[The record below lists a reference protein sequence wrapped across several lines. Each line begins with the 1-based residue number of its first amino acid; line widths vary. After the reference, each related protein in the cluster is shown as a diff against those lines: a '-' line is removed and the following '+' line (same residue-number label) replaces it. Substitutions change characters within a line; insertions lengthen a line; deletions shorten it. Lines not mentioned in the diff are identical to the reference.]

1 MFTAL
6 DSLSEMLLNEAASE
20 DFVRVLA
27 ETLPTSIPEDYFDFL
42 MCNNGGEGFVGD
54 EYLIMFNAEEIV
66 RFNQGYEVEKY
77 APGLLLFGS
86 NGGGEG
92 YAFDTTS
99 EECPVV
105 KVPFIGMD
113 HRYAKVVGQNLSDF
127 ILQLSDA

>member
-1 MFTAL
+1 MFASIG
-6 DSLSEMLLNEAASE
+6 DLSEMQLNEPASR
-20 DFVRVLA
+20 DVLKVLA
-27 ETLPTSIPEDYFDFL
+27 EMLPTSIPEDYFDFL
-42 MCNNGGEGFVGD
+42 MRNNGGEGFVGD

-66 RFNQGYEVEKY
+66 RFNQEYEVEKY

-113 HRYAKVVGQNLSDF
+113 HRCAKVVGQNLSDF

>member
-1 MFTAL
+1 MFA
-6 DSLSEMLLNEAASE
+6 SIGYLSEMQLNEPAFR
-20 DFVRVLA
+20 DVLKVLA

-42 MCNNGGEGFVGD
+42 TRNNGGEGFVGD

-66 RFNQGYEVEKY
+66 RFNQEYEVEKY

-99 EECPVV
+99 EGCPIV